1 MEFERVLKEI
11 GGFGMFNKTIIAAAV
26 VLGTWHAAICY
37 LGHVLVLVAP
47 PSQWCFGK
55 GVIVSGEALDMTSL
69 PRGRCQFVDEMS
81 DAAGSGDYANF
92 TAHHYTG
99 ATCPT
104 GWRYDNAEFFTS
116 ITMENEWICGD
127 NWKMYATHTAYWIG
141 SMAGC
146 LISGFLA
153 DRMGRKKTILIL
165 LALGGSGNA
174 FSALFSSFVGFTA
187 LRFITG
193 LGAGT
198 VCSATFVIAIE
209 FTVSHRRSLITLIFA
224 MSWSCLSAALPWYG
238 YLVQSWRIL
247 LLSTTVI
254 DFMLAALVCFW
265 VPESPR
271 WLLSV
276 GRKEEA
282 LASLERISRINGKKM
297 SRETLNKL
305 LLQQEASEESDE
317 QVAPSRKP
325 PSFFQTT
332 LLLVKSPRIRR
343 LTIFIYFA
351 WFVITLC
358 YNVITLQ
365 LGRLDLNIYSTYAIA
380 IAFELPVNVL
390 CLVLM
395 DSVGR
400 RWSNTGF
407 LFLSAVAC
415 FLLGLLRPESST
427 WTLVLA
433 VAAIMAMAGAYN
445 VTNQLAPEAF
455 PTVIRGRAVLLQKL
469 IGDVGGLT
477 GIQVAS
483 LVERD
488 TYTPVLV
495 MGALSLAAT
504 VVVFFLPET
513 LEQALPQSIEDGEN
527 FGKDQTLCFCPVSVA
542 KRARKNRWLEK
553 QARIAARNSNEDELG
568 AAATP
573 LAADSSV

>member
-305 LLQQEASEESDE
+305 LLVRHYAVLQCDHAAARQTRPEHILDLRHCHRFRAARECPLSRPHGFGGSSMVQHRLPVPLRCRLFPPRPTASRVQHMDAGPSRGRHHGDGWRLQRHQPAGARGIPHCYTGQGGASSKAHRRRRWTHGNSSGLAGGARHVHARAGDGSAVSGCHCGGVLPPGNPGAGATAEHRRRRELWKGPDALFLPRIGGQACEEES
-317 QVAPSRKP
+317 VA
-325 PSFFQTT
+325 
-332 LLLVKSPRIRR
+332 
-343 LTIFIYFA
+343 
-351 WFVITLC
+351 
-358 YNVITLQ
+358 
-365 LGRLDLNIYSTYAIA
+365 
-380 IAFELPVNVL
+380 
-390 CLVLM
+390 
-395 DSVGR
+395 
-400 RWSNTGF
+400 
-407 LFLSAVAC
+407 
-415 FLLGLLRPESST
+415 
-427 WTLVLA
+427 
-433 VAAIMAMAGAYN
+433 
-445 VTNQLAPEAF
+445 
-455 PTVIRGRAVLLQKL
+455 
-469 IGDVGGLT
+469 
-477 GIQVAS
+477 
-483 LVERD
+483 
-488 TYTPVLV
+488 
-495 MGALSLAAT
+495 
-504 VVVFFLPET
+504 
-513 LEQALPQSIEDGEN
+513 
-527 FGKDQTLCFCPVSVA
+527 
-542 KRARKNRWLEK
+542 
-553 QARIAARNSNEDELG
+553 
-568 AAATP
+568 
-573 LAADSSV
+573 